1 MPAVI
6 SDSSPLINL
15 AGIGRWGLLH
25 EMFSEIIIPP
35 SVWDEIATSGDILPG
50 AAEVREAC
58 GQGWISRKKPD
69 NNHLVNLLCQDLHRG
84 EAEAIVLALE
94 LNADLILLD
103 ETDARRVAA
112 TFGLRKTG
120 VIGILMRAKREGTI
134 DSLRFELN
142 ALRER
147 MGFYIDDQLYC
158 RALASVEEYPD
169 PE

>member
-25 EMFSEIIIPP
+25 EMLGDIIIPP
-35 SVWDEIATSGDILPG
+35 SVWDEIVTQGNVLPG

-58 GQGWISRKKPD
+58 GQGWISRKKPE
-69 NNHLVNLLCQDLHRG
+69 NKHLVNLLCQDLHQG

-103 ETDARRVAA
+103 ETDARQAAA

-142 ALRER
+142 TLREQ
-147 MGFYIDDQLYC
+147 MGFFIDDQLYY
-158 RALASVEEYPD
+158 RALASVGEYP
-169 PE
+169 E

>member
-15 AGIGRWGLLH
+15 AGIGRLGLLL
-25 EMFSEIIIPP
+25 EMFGEITIPP
-35 SVWDEIATSGDILPG
+35 SVWDEVVTRGDVLPG
-50 AAEVREAC
+50 AAEVREAS
-58 GQGWISRKKPD
+58 GQGWISRKKPE

-94 LNADLILLD
+94 LNAGHILLD
-103 ETDARRVAA
+103 ETDARQAA
-112 TFGLRKTG
+112 TTFGLRKTG

-134 DSLRFELN
+134 DSLQFELD
-142 ALRER
+142 ALREQ

-158 RALASVEEYPD
+158 RALASVEEYP
-169 PE
+169 E